1 MLYVAAGANLAI
13 AATKFVVAAL
23 SGSSAML
30 SEGFHSLV
38 DIGNE
43 ALMLVGMGRS
53 RRKPDQDFPFGYS
66 RELYFWSFIVAMLL
80 FGGGGGM
87 SILQGV
93 TRLRHPIHLGAPFW
107 TYIVIASAFVFEAI
121 SFFIALQEMR
131 RRRIPGRLWQ
141 KIHRSK
147 DPSLFTVLIED
158 FAALLGLVVAA
169 LGVYLTHAFH
179 DPAFDAGASVLI
191 GLILCFAGIALAYES
206 RGLLLGES
214 ASPPIVADIC
224 RIVGRDPRISV
235 VRAPLTMQLGP
246 SDILLNLDVEFRQ
259 GISAKDHVQAIRDI
273 EDEVRKAHPSIRR
286 IFIEAR

>member
-1 MLYVAAGANLAI
+1 VYVAAGANLAI

-43 ALMLVGMGRS
+43 ALILVGMGRS
-53 RRKPDQDFPFGYS
+53 RRAADQNFPFGYS

-87 SILQGV
+87 SILQGI
-93 TRLRHPIHLGAPFW
+93 TRLRHPIPLGPPFW
-107 TYIVIASAFVFEAI
+107 AYIVIASAAVFEAI
-121 SFFIALQEMR
+121 SFVNALQEMR
-131 RRRIPGRLWQ
+131 RRPIPGPLWQ

-158 FAALLGLVVAA
+158 FVALLGLMVAA
-169 LGVYLTHAFH
+169 LGVYLTHALH
-179 DPAFDAGASVLI
+179 NPAFDAGASVLI

-214 ASPPIVADIC
+214 ASPAIVADIC
-224 RIVGRDPRISV
+224 RIVARDPRISV

-246 SDILLNLDVEFRQ
+246 NDILLNLDVEFRQ
-259 GISAKDHVQAIRDI
+259 GISARDHVQAIRDI
-273 EDEVRKAHPSIRR
+273 EDEVRRQHPSIRR